1 MLPAVQAE
9 QVFVTLPK
17 KLGYFD
23 SDDPNCAPVGCKSTK
38 YITEKEREDKNSLIR
53 QSTSEI

>member
-1 MLPAVQAE
+1 
-9 QVFVTLPK
+9 LPK